1 MPAVILLLLLVGAW
15 LLWLA
20 HRQQAA
26 LGLPSGQVVAIDDW
40 PLRRLEQALYDPAAN
55 LAGRPDFLV
64 QQGRSLIPVE
74 AKSTPAPRQPY
85 PSHVLQ
91 LAAYCL
97 LIEAVYGERPQWGVI
112 RYADRALRVEYT
124 PALEGQLRQVLAGMR
139 GDLLAPPDRSH
150 ESAARC
156 RACGFRSACD
166 RALA

>member
-1 MPAVILLLLLVGAW
+1 MLIVIVLLLLVGAW

-20 HRQQAA
+20 HLQQAV
-26 LGLPSGQVVAIDDW
+26 LGLPAGQVIAIDDW

-74 AKSTPAPRQPY
+74 AKSSAAPRQPY

-97 LIEAVYGERPQWGVI
+97 LIEAVYGERPGWGVI

-124 PALEGQLRQVLAGMR
+124 PALEAQLRQVLAGMR
-139 GDLLAPPDRSH
+139 GDLLTAPERSH
-150 ESAARC
+150 ASAARC